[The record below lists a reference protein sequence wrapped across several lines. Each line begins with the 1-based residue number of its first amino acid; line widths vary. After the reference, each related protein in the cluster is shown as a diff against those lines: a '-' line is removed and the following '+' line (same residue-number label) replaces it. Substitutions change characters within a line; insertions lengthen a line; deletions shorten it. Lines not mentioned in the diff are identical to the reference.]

1 MQLNSTNS
9 NVTDHLVIII
19 FSLLVTSETFS
30 SCSLIFVMSPSHF
43 LLILEFFS
51 YIIKDVSKP
60 SARQK
65 VRPAL
70 EPVSSHVMLIKIYF
84 VVRPL
89 KKGLNSCW
97 CSFKSPFFC
106 TKCPFWLTSEVGPI
120 FQIKLWYLSPTFQF

>member
-65 VRPAL
+65 VRPAFGTSL
-70 EPVSSHVMLIKIYF
+70 LSCNVNKNLFCCKTF
-84 VVRPL
+84 

-97 CSFKSPFFC
+97 CSFKFPFFC